1 MSQVAAAS
9 PSSGSLQHMSS
20 TISPDEGQDAAAAQ
34 RGSSQQSHEQQDGLE
49 PSGGAAPPSSL
60 KGLPRHQVH
69 DIMRQ
74 LMAALAYIHDR
85 GIVYRDVKPENVL
98 MDDKGTVKLC
108 DFGFC
113 EFTSKYVCESVHAVC
128 CA

>member
-1 MSQVAAAS
+1 MSPATS
-9 PSSGSLQHMSS
+9 PG
-20 TISPDEGQDAAAAQ
+20 EGQDAAAMQ
-34 RGSSQQSHEQQDGLE
+34 RGSFQQSPEQQNGTEPADGAV
-49 PSGGAAPPSSL
+49 SRSSL

-98 MDDKGTVKLC
+98 IDDKGTVKLC

-113 EFTSKYVCESVHAVC
+113 EFTAENVGQTVHAVC